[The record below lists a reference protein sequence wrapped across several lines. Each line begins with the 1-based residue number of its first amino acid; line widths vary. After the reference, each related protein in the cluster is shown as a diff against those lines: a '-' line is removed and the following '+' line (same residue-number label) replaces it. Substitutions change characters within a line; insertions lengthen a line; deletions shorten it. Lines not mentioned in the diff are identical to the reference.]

1 MTFAEYSKT
10 WERNILP
17 LAKPASRNTMRSHL
31 KRLNAALGDQP
42 IDMKYPVVQGFF
54 TDQAI
59 NSAPKTVRNIF
70 STFHNVMAAALREG
84 LIEKIHTV
92 ALPKSTRTEQEWL
105 SVEDMKRLMIGSQ
118 STHRVLYATLAETG
132 LRIGE
137 ALGLKGGDL
146 DEINQTLQIRRSLY
160 GGKVQAP
167 KTAASYRT
175 ITLSPYLVDLL
186 KSVATG
192 TPEDFL
198 FRSSS
203 GAPLWPEKILVSSL
217 HPLLADL
224 KLKPAGFHA
233 FRRGNATLMC
243 SVLGVP
249 EKVAAYRLGH
259 RAPGL
264 TLGLY
269 AQNFTGIDREWT
281 PKIGEALFK

>member
-1 MTFAEYSKT
+1 
-10 WERNILP
+10 
-17 LAKPASRNTMRSHL
+17 MRSHL

-42 IDMKYPVVQGFF
+42 IDMKYPVVQSFF
-54 TDQAI
+54 TDQAST
-59 NSAPKTVRNIF
+59 NAPKTVRNLF
-70 STFHNVMAAALREG
+70 STYHTVMAAALREG
-84 LIEKIHTV
+84 LIEKIHAV
-92 ALPKSTRTEQEWL
+92 VLPKSTRTEQEWL
-105 SVEDMKRLMIGSQ
+105 SVEDMKRIMIGSQ

-137 ALGLKGGDL
+137 ALGLKIGDF
-146 DEINQTLQIRRSLY
+146 DAVNKTLTIRRSLY
-160 GGKVQAP
+160 GGKVQTP

-186 KSVATG
+186 ESVATG
-192 TPEDFL
+192 SPEDFL

-224 KLKPAGFHA
+224 KLKPAGFHSL
-233 FRRGNATLMC
+233 RRGNATLMC

-249 EKVAAYRLGH
+249 EKIAAYRLGH

-269 AQNFTGIDREWT
+269 AQNFSGIDKDWA

>member
-1 MTFAEYSKT
+1 
-10 WERNILP
+10 
-17 LAKPASRNTMRSHL
+17 MRSHL
-31 KRLNAALGDQP
+31 KRLNSVLGDQP
-42 IDMKYPVVQGFF
+42 LRMKYPVVQGFF

-59 NSAPKTVRNIF
+59 NNAPKTVRNLY
-70 STFHNVMAAALREG
+70 STYHNVMASALREG

-92 ALPKSTRTEQEWL
+92 ALPKSTRKEQEWL
-105 SVEDMKRLMIGSQ
+105 SVKAMTQVIAASQ
-118 STHRVLYATLAETG
+118 PTLKPLYATLAETG

-137 ALGLKGGDL
+137 ALGLKGEDL
-146 DEINQTLQIRRSLY
+146 DEINRTLEIRRSVY

-203 GAPLWPEKILVSSL
+203 GAPLLPEKVLINSL

-259 RAPGL
+259 KAPGL

-269 AQNFTGIDREWT
+269 AQSFTGIDKEWT

>member
-1 MTFAEYSKT
+1 
-10 WERNILP
+10 
-17 LAKPASRNTMRSHL
+17 MRSHL

-42 IDMKYPVVQGFF
+42 IDMKYPVVQSFF
-54 TDQAI
+54 TDQAST
-59 NSAPKTVRNIF
+59 NAPKTVRNLY
-70 STFHNVMAAALREG
+70 STFHNVMASALREG
-84 LIEKIHTV
+84 LVDKIHSV
-92 ALPKSTRTEQEWL
+92 SLPKPTGAAQEWL
-105 SVEDMKRLMIGSQ
+105 SVKAMTQVIAASQ
-118 STHRVLYATLAETG
+118 PTLKPLYATLAETG

-137 ALGLKGGDL
+137 ALGLKLEDF
-146 DEINQTLQIRRSLY
+146 DEINSTLTIRRSLY

-224 KLKPAGFHA
+224 KLKPAGFHSL
-233 FRRGNATLMC
+233 RRGNATLMC

-249 EKVAAYRLGH
+249 EKIAAYRLGH

-269 AQNFTGIDREWT
+269 AQNFSGIDKDWA